1 MTETLKL
8 STEDRARVV
17 EIFSSLQ
24 GEGPRLGERQIF
36 VRLGG
41 CNLHCDYCDE
51 PDTIPIPSGLV
62 KSAEWVKNEI
72 EGLAHA
78 RAQKS
83 ISWTGGEP
91 LLHPQFLMPL
101 MRWAHKRGLE
111 NHLETNGTLPV
122 PMAALA
128 PLCDAVAM
136 DVKLPSS
143 TGRETW
149 GAHRD
154 FLRVT
159 PQGTFVKVVLSDAST
174 EAEWKKVVELV
185 AHAPRP
191 TPLYLQPATPI
202 GGVKPIPAAR
212 ALRFEAIARRA
223 LKEVHVRPQWHHLW
237 KLP

>member
-1 MTETLKL
+1 MTATLKL
-8 STEDRARVV
+8 SDEDNARVV

-36 VRLGG
+36 ARLGG

-62 KSAEWVKNEI
+62 RSASYVKASI
-72 EGLAHA
+72 EELAHL
-78 RAQKS
+78 RAHKS

-91 LLHPQFLMPL
+91 LLHPAFLMPL
-101 MRWAHKRGLE
+101 MRWARKRGLE

-136 DVKLPSS
+136 DIKLPSS

-149 GAHRD
+149 SAHRD

-159 PQGTFVKVVLSDAST
+159 PPNTFVKVVLSEKST
-174 EAEWKKVVELV
+174 EVEWRQVVELV
-185 AHAPRP
+185 RHAPHP
-191 TPLYLQPATPI
+191 TALYLQPATPI

-212 ALRFEAIARRA
+212 ALRFEAMARRA
-223 LKEVHVRPQWHHLW
+223 VKEVHLRPQWHHLW